1 MYEDDVVEL
10 AIEAD
15 SVRQQMADGALSVDA
30 GDRAALSSVR
40 RMCSLGYSAA
50 APENFDEYLALDLRR
65 AARCSG
71 HDPAQKPVGTVIRHA
86 AELVESGRNPHAV
99 LNALTPLVELATVE
113 KPAAG
118 AGPDPREVPAPLDEP
133 G

>member
-10 AIEAD
+10 ATEAD
-15 SVRQQMADGALSVDA
+15 SVRRQMIDGNLTVDA
-30 GDRAALSSVR
+30 GDRAALTSVQ
-40 RMCSLGYSAA
+40 RMCTLGYSAA

-86 AELVESGRNPHAV
+86 AELVEAGRNPHTV
-99 LNALTPLVELATVE
+99 LSALASLVEPLAVDQR
-113 KPAAG
+113 PDAG
-118 AGPDPREVPAPLDEP
+118 VPEPREERTPLDEP
-133 G
+133 S

>member
-15 SVRQQMADGALSVDA
+15 SVRQQMADGNLAVDA
-30 GDRAALSSVR
+30 GDRAALTSIQ
-40 RMCSLGYSAA
+40 RMCTLGYSAA

-86 AELVESGRNPHAV
+86 AELVEAGCNPHTV
-99 LNALTPLVELATVE
+99 LNALAPLVEPATVE
-113 KPAAG
+113 EQAA
-118 AGPDPREVPAPLDEP
+118 ADATAPREAPAPLDEA